1 MTTNG
6 KNALE
11 KLSFDVIIDME
22 ESRNECRHEN
32 ASNAFEYYTTRA
44 NGIKC
49 PHFTSQFHSNARVSF
64 DANQIYYERR

>member
-11 KLSFDVIIDME
+11 KLSFDVIINME
-22 ESRNECRHEN
+22 ESRTECRHGN
-32 ASNAFEYYTTRA
+32 ASNAFEYSIAKA

-49 PHFTSQFHSNARVSF
+49 PHFTSQFHPNARVSF
-64 DANQIYYERR
+64 DTNQIYYERR